1 MEHLCPRGPLTAPV
15 SPCKADD
22 TLGSI
27 YAFHPRK
34 GDSVL
39 MPKSTYAKMVT
50 VRRHSSLPRW
60 RRGTSG
66 TRFPN
71 QGSPRGQAEE
81 TALGVQ
87 VRRERLQPRA
97 GGGDE
102 VESRQPPFTSQ
113 GPSAGTC
120 GGAKVTSSHPK
131 ATPQPLSPSLP
142 KLSLWREVGGTV
154 PASPQPAQRSRHPRG
169 RYRAAALSPHAPL
182 LS

>member
-1 MEHLCPRGPLTAPV
+1 MEHLCPRGPLTATV

-39 MPKSTYAKMVT
+39 TPKSTYAKMVT
-50 VRRHSSLPRW
+50 VRRHCSLPRW

-81 TALGVQ
+81 TAGGVE

-97 GGGDE
+97 REGM
-102 VESRQPPFTSQ
+102 RWSQ
-113 GPSAGTC
+113 GSLRSYQKCQALAPVGEQKLLPRTPKQHHNPFPRVLQTLAC
-120 GGAKVTSSHPK
+120 GA
-131 ATPQPLSPSLP
+131 
-142 KLSLWREVGGTV
+142 R
-154 PASPQPAQRSRHPRG
+154 
-169 RYRAAALSPHAPL
+169 
-182 LS
+182 